1 MMKIDATDYE
11 AIAREIGLVKEVIK
25 EEAVIVD
32 GVETKPAVV
41 EEELIAEPDQ
51 RIVGIPVDAAGNPI
65 EWTNLAARAGVMW
78 QFDMTDVT
86 PDPKATPD
94 NPLPPLK
101 VEQYKQIQI
110 VGRDK
115 AALQEAVAAK
125 LTAAKA
131 AVEATKELPA
141 PVEGEAVIGEI
152 LP

>member
-1 MMKIDATDYE
+1 MMKIDSTDY
-11 AIAREIGLVKEVIK
+11 AAVAREIGLVKQVTV

-41 EEELIAEPDQ
+41 EEELLAEPDA

-65 EWTNLAARAGVMW
+65 DWTVLPRAGILW
-78 QFDMTDVT
+78 QFDMTNAT
-86 PDPKATPD
+86 PDPKSTPEK
-94 NPLPPLK
+94 PLPPLK

-141 PVEGEAVIGEI
+141 PVEGKIEGVVI
-152 LP
+152 PK